1 MRIERIELRRIHMP
15 YVRPFETS
23 GWRHEGSDAVIVR
36 VDADG
41 ETGWGESPV
50 SDGPWYNEETFH
62 TALMS
67 PWQASL
73 VAGGRRWRWA

>member
-1 MRIERIELRRIHMP
+1 MKIERIELRRIHMP

-41 ETGWGESPV
+41 ATGW
-50 SDGPWYNEETFH
+50 
-62 TALMS
+62 
-67 PWQASL
+67 ASL
-73 VAGGRRWRWA
+73 RSAMAPGITRRPFTLP